1 MRPGEPYDRNQLR
14 YDPPATAGG
23 TDNRLMKIA
32 TWNVNSIIAR
42 LPHVTRWLAAAQPD
56 VLCIQETKCADEK
69 FPLLELQATGYECI
83 HYGQPSYNGVAIL
96 SRSSVA
102 NVQRGFPGDEVASQR
117 RVLAADVAGV
127 RVINVYIP
135 NGQMV
140 GSEKY
145 QFKLE
150 WLKRLREF
158 FDQGYDT
165 SSQVLICGDFNV
177 APEDRDVHDP
187 RLWQNR
193 VLCSEPERAA
203 LQRVRDWGFTDTF
216 RLHNEEA
223 GHYSW
228 WDYRA
233 GAFRRNLGLRID
245 HVWASA
251 PLTKRSRATWIDKE
265 PRAWER
271 PSDHAPV
278 VAEFD

>member
-1 MRPGEPYDRNQLR
+1 
-14 YDPPATAGG
+14 
-23 TDNRLMKIA
+23 MKIA
-32 TWNVNSIIAR
+32 TWNVNSILAR
-42 LPHVTRWLAAAQPD
+42 LPHVTRWLAAALPD
-56 VLCIQETKCADEK
+56 VLCIQETKCSDDK
-69 FPLLELQATGYECI
+69 FPLLDLQATGYDCVI
-83 HYGQPSYNGVAIL
+83 FGQQAYNGVAIL
-96 SRSSVA
+96 SRAGCAS
-102 NVQRGFPGDEVASQR
+102 VQRGYPGDEATSHSR
-117 RVLAADVAGV
+117 LLAVDVAGV
-127 RVINVYIP
+127 RVINVYVP
-135 NGQMV
+135 NGQAV

-158 FDQGYDT
+158 LDQSYDP

-203 LQRVRDWGFTDTF
+203 LQHVKDWGFTDTF
-216 RLHNEEA
+216 RLHNQEA

-251 PLTKRSRATWIDKE
+251 SLAARSKTTWIDKE

-278 VAEFD
+278 IADFD

>member
-1 MRPGEPYDRNQLR
+1 
-14 YDPPATAGG
+14 
-23 TDNRLMKIA
+23 MKIA
-32 TWNVNSIIAR
+32 TWNVNSILAR
-42 LPHVTRWLAAAQPD
+42 LPHVTRWLAAALPD
-56 VLCIQETKCADEK
+56 VLCIQETKCSDDK
-69 FPLLELQATGYECI
+69 FPLLDLQATGYDCVI
-83 HYGQPSYNGVAIL
+83 FGQQAYNGVAIL
-96 SRSSVA
+96 SRAGCAS
-102 NVQRGFPGDEVASQR
+102 VQRGYPGDEATSHSR
-117 RVLAADVAGV
+117 LLAVDVAGV
-127 RVINVYIP
+127 RVINVYVP
-135 NGQMV
+135 NGQAV

-145 QFKLE
+145 HFKLE

-158 FDQGYDT
+158 LDQSYDP

-203 LQRVRDWGFTDTF
+203 LQQVKAWGFTDTF

-251 PLTKRSRATWIDKE
+251 SLAARSKTTWIDKE

-278 VAEFD
+278 IADFD